1 MKREASQLS
10 VDDLLALFVDL
21 EFPEYQRE
29 PTVWSRR
36 QKQRLLDSMVRGFDI
51 GTLYFYEREGDA
63 AWECIDG
70 RQRINAIAS
79 FFGVNVED
87 SDNEF
92 ELAVENEIRR
102 EAEETPYRRLDGLRL
117 ADLNAIASG
126 AQRHELAPEEA
137 EAVVRSL
144 KAYGISIVRL
154 SEAGSPD
161 EFNLQFLRL
170 NLGVLINGGE
180 KLHAMVGDMRDLLFG
195 DGAPIGKHPFFKQVS
210 IPERRF
216 AREQLAAQA
225 LLQAYTYRMSQQF
238 TRTRYIDLQRFLKDQ
253 ATMSRE
259 AAETAEEI
267 KEVLDALREHVGDI
281 KDLLRNRAVI
291 VSIILFVWERR
302 LYLEPEAMARFSQFV
317 RRFLQRLSDQVRL
330 LKEFR
335 PDPRYP
341 YLTEFQRQLT
351 QASVERPAVTKRH
364 EILSE
369 QYEHWLE
376 HDALMGEGED

>member
-1 MKREASQLS
+1 
-10 VDDLLALFVDL
+10 
-21 EFPEYQRE
+21 
-29 PTVWSRR
+29 
-36 QKQRLLDSMVRGFDI
+36 
-51 GTLYFYEREGDA
+51 
-63 AWECIDG
+63 
-70 RQRINAIAS
+70 
-79 FFGVNVED
+79 
-87 SDNEF
+87 
-92 ELAVENEIRR
+92 
-102 EAEETPYRRLDGLRL
+102 
-117 ADLNAIASG
+117 
-126 AQRHELAPEEA
+126 
-137 EAVVRSL
+137 
-144 KAYGISIVRL
+144 
-154 SEAGSPD
+154 
-161 EFNLQFLRL
+161 
-170 NLGVLINGGE
+170 
-180 KLHAMVGDMRDLLFG
+180 
-195 DGAPIGKHPFFKQVS
+195 
-210 IPERRF
+210 
-216 AREQLAAQA
+216 
-225 LLQAYTYRMSQQF
+225 
-238 TRTRYIDLQRFLKDQ
+238 
-253 ATMSRE
+253 MSRE